1 LAVLRGARFNQQR
14 SASIAGKLLAALLAC
29 GLIWLIA
36 ADVMRI
42 AALRHAGN
50 NAPPPLLSTAGSAQT
65 VIAAN
70 LFGASSTTQPADAR
84 PTSLNL
90 RLKGVYAATGDFS
103 GFAIISVD
111 GRPDIGIVKGSEI
124 KPGVK
129 LNAVNADHILI
140 VHDGLVERVDL
151 GSYKPGAAPAAPAA
165 TSQSVHVQAITGSK
179 FSVSRGE
186 FTSLLS
192 DPRQV
197 AMLAL
202 LGTNPGGGIVINDAV
217 DAGLMGKLG
226 LRQGDIIQKINGQTV
241 AGKDDLL
248 KIVMDSPATNEVSVE
263 GTRSGLP
270 LRLTYNVQP

>member
-1 LAVLRGARFNQQR
+1 LNTQR
-14 SASIAGKLLAALLAC
+14 TAGIAGKLLAGLLVCALL
-29 GLIWLIA
+29 WLIA
-36 ADVMRI
+36 ANVMRI
-42 AALRHAGN
+42 AAERRASSG
-50 NAPPPLLSTAGSAQT
+50 AQTVLLSTAGSAK
-65 VIAAN
+65 VITATN
-70 LFGASSTTQPADAR
+70 LFGPGSGMPAADAR

-111 GRPDIGIVKGSEI
+111 GRPDIGVVKGSEI
-124 KPGVK
+124 KPGIK
-129 LNAVNADHILI
+129 LDAVNADHILI

-151 GSYKPGAAPAAPAA
+151 GSGKASPVVPGQFAAG
-165 TSQSVHVQAITGSK
+165 QSVHVQALPGSK

-197 AMLAL
+197 AMLAM

-217 DAGLMGKLG
+217 DGALMGKLG

-263 GTRSGLP
+263 GTRGGMP

>member
-1 LAVLRGARFNQQR
+1 LAVLKAARLNQRR
-14 SASIAGKLLAALLAC
+14 SASIAGKLLAVLLGCALL
-29 GLIWLIA
+29 WMIA
-36 ADVMRI
+36 ANVMRI
-42 AALRHAGN
+42 AAERHAGN
-50 NAPPPLLSTAGSAQT
+50 AAQSSLRSTAGSAQVVT
-65 VIAAN
+65 AAN
-70 LFGASSTTQPADAR
+70 LFGASSSTPVADAR
-84 PTSLNL
+84 PTNLNL

-111 GRPDIGIVKGSEI
+111 GRPDIGVIKGSEI
-124 KPGVK
+124 RPGVK

-140 VHDGLVERVDL
+140 VHDGLIERVDL
-151 GSYKPGAAPAAPAA
+151 GSYKAGPVVPGQVANGQ
-165 TSQSVHVQAITGSK
+165 TVHVQALPGSK

-217 DAGLMGKLG
+217 DATLMGKLG

-248 KIVMDSPATNEVSVE
+248 KIVMESPATNEVSIE
-263 GTRSGLP
+263 GSRGGLP